1 MRSDLFEFG
10 MGARRWTR
18 AFISTSMCL
27 VVVAAAQ
34 SQPLSPMAPRAD
46 ARAGQPG
53 TTESLIGAL
62 AGDAAVSPGLSKD
75 EVDAWPREDG
85 QADSSRENSPRRD
98 QPLADSPRMN
108 PSQTDLSQMDPAQM
122 DPAQADPPEADRSPA
137 HTTAD
142 AANGTSQT
150 PDAVADKSLPAL
162 DGRQRMLARSRPL
175 APDAP
180 ITIAFHDADLGA
192 ALQAFAEFTGLNIVA
207 GERVR
212 GKTSLTL
219 TRVPWR
225 LAFKTFLEANG
236 LAMQQSDGVIW
247 VAPAAEVAVREK
259 QRLEATARLNDLEP
273 LTGRI
278 FVLHYQRAED
288 VRKLLAGSGNQRVLS
303 KRGNAMAD
311 PRTDH
316 LFVTDLPATLDQ
328 IAELLKV
335 IDQPARQVL
344 IESRIVEADESF
356 ARNLGAKLA
365 LLGKPEDATS
375 KGVLADPQGNIFN
388 LPAGGL
394 AGYGAA
400 TLGTTLFSAGAS
412 RMLAIEL
419 NALEAQGGGRIV
431 ASPRIVTADRVRALI
446 EQGTELPYQAQV
458 DTGVSTVQFRRAGLK
473 LEVVPHITP
482 DHHVM
487 LDVDV
492 TKDSV
497 GSATTAGPA
506 INTKHIQTQ
515 VQVDNGG
522 TVAIGGIYLQD
533 ERRDTTGVPWLGS
546 VPVIGALFRHRA
558 VQHSKSELMIF
569 ISPSEVPPLPANAPD
584 APVMRAPRAD
594 DDVEPLP
601 PAIPDIAWAASDP
614 TPVSARQS
622 TR

>member
-1 MRSDLFEFG
+1 MRSDLFEFRA
-10 MGARRWTR
+10 GAHRWTR
-18 AFISTSMCL
+18 AILSTSICL
-27 VVVAAAQ
+27 AVVSTAQ
-34 SQPLSPMAPRAD
+34 SQPLLPMVPRAD
-46 ARAGQPG
+46 VRAGQPG
-53 TTESLIGAL
+53 IAGSLIGMSEE
-62 AGDAAVSPGLSKD
+62 GAAVLP
-75 EVDAWPREDG
+75 E
-85 QADSSRENSPRRD
+85 
-98 QPLADSPRMN
+98 
-108 PSQTDLSQMDPAQM
+108 MDPAQT
-122 DPAQADPPEADRSPA
+122 DPAEVDQSPADPSPA
-137 HTTAD
+137 GATAD
-142 AANGTSQT
+142 AAPAKPQAPRAN
-150 PDAVADKSLPAL
+150 ADKSSPAP
-162 DGRQRMLARSRPL
+162 DGMQRMLARRRPL
-175 APDAP
+175 APDVP

-225 LAFKTFLEANG
+225 LAFKTLLEANG

-247 VAPAAEVAVREK
+247 VAPAAEVAAREK

-273 LTGRI
+273 LAARI
-278 FVLHYQRAED
+278 FVLRYQRAED
-288 VRKLLAGSGNQRVLS
+288 VRKLLAGSGNQRMLS

-365 LLGKPEDATS
+365 LLGKPEGATS
-375 KGVLADPQGNIFN
+375 NGVLADPQGNIFN

-394 AGYGAA
+394 SGYGAA

-419 NALEAQGGGRIV
+419 NALEAQGRGRIV

-497 GSATTAGPA
+497 GTSTTAGPA

-533 ERRDTTGVPWLGS
+533 ERRDTTAVPWLGS

-569 ISPSEVPPLPANAPD
+569 ISPSEVLAIPPKAPD
-584 APVMRAPRAD
+584 ARGARAPRAD

-601 PAIPDIAWAASDP
+601 LAIPDIAWPASDP

>member
-10 MGARRWTR
+10 AGVHRWTR

-27 VVVAAAQ
+27 VIVATAQ
-34 SQPLSPMAPRAD
+34 SQPLLPMASRAD
-46 ARAGQPG
+46 VRAGQPG
-53 TTESLIGAL
+53 TAGAL
-62 AGDAAVSPGLSKD
+62 SGASAEDAAVSPDLSKD
-75 EVDAWPREDG
+75 EVDAWPREAG
-85 QADSSRENSPRRD
+85 RADPPQENSPQSD
-98 QPLADSPRMN
+98 QPLADSLRMN
-108 PSQTDLSQMDPAQM
+108 PSQTDLSEMDSSQA
-122 DPAQADPPEADRSPA
+122 DPAQADSSVADASPA
-137 HTTAD
+137 GATAD
-142 AANGTSQT
+142 AANDTFQASDADT
-150 PDAVADKSLPAL
+150 HKSSPAPDD
-162 DGRQRMLARSRPL
+162 RQRMLARHRPL

-273 LTGRI
+273 LAGRI
-278 FVLHYQRAED
+278 FALRYQRAED

-303 KRGNAMAD
+303 KRGSAMAD

-365 LLGKPEDATS
+365 LLGKPEGATS

-394 AGYGAA
+394 SGYDAA

-419 NALEAQGGGRIV
+419 NALEAQGRGRIV

-533 ERRDTTGVPWLGS
+533 ERRDTTAVPWLGS
-546 VPVIGALFRHRA
+546 LPVIGALFRHRA

-569 ISPSEVPPLPANAPD
+569 ISPSEVIPLPAD
-584 APVMRAPRAD
+584 APNALVPRAPRAD

-601 PAIPDIAWAASDP
+601 SAIPDIAWPASDP
-614 TPVSARQS
+614 TLVSARQS

>member
-1 MRSDLFEFG
+1 
-10 MGARRWTR
+10 
-18 AFISTSMCL
+18 
-27 VVVAAAQ
+27 VVVATAH

-46 ARAGQPG
+46 VRAGQPG
-53 TTESLIGAL
+53 NAGALIGGSAEN
-62 AGDAAVSPGLSKD
+62 AAVSPGLPKN
-75 EVDAWPREDG
+75 ETDAWPPENSR
-85 QADSSRENSPRRD
+85 ADASRENSPQSD
-98 QPLADSPRMN
+98 QPLAGSPRVN
-108 PSQTDLSQMDPAQM
+108 PSQTRPSQTDSSQI
-122 DPAQADPPEADRSPA
+122 DSSQADPSQADPSGADPSPVGA
-137 HTTAD
+137 TAD
-142 AANGTSQT
+142 AADDIFRAPHTN
-150 PDAVADKSLPAL
+150 ADKSSPAP
-162 DGRQRMLARSRPL
+162 DGMQRMLARRRPL

-273 LTGRI
+273 LAGRI
-278 FVLHYQRAED
+278 FVLRYQRAED

-356 ARNLGAKLA
+356 ARNLGTKLA
-365 LLGKPEDATS
+365 LLGKPEGATS

-394 AGYGAA
+394 SGYGAA

-419 NALEAQGGGRIV
+419 NALEAQGRGRIV

-446 EQGTELPYQAQV
+446 EQGT
-458 DTGVSTVQFRRAGLK
+458 
-473 LEVVPHITP
+473 
-482 DHHVM
+482 
-487 LDVDV
+487 
-492 TKDSV
+492 
-497 GSATTAGPA
+497 
-506 INTKHIQTQ
+506 
-515 VQVDNGG
+515 
-522 TVAIGGIYLQD
+522 
-533 ERRDTTGVPWLGS
+533 
-546 VPVIGALFRHRA
+546 
-558 VQHSKSELMIF
+558 
-569 ISPSEVPPLPANAPD
+569 
-584 APVMRAPRAD
+584 
-594 DDVEPLP
+594 
-601 PAIPDIAWAASDP
+601 
-614 TPVSARQS
+614 
-622 TR
+622 

>member
-1 MRSDLFEFG
+1 MRSNLFEFVAS
-10 MGARRWTR
+10 ARQWKW

-27 VVVAAAQ
+27 VVVATAH
-34 SQPLSPMAPRAD
+34 SQPLLPMAPRTD
-46 ARAGQPG
+46 VRAGQPG
-53 TTESLIGAL
+53 AAESLIGISGA
-62 AGDAAVSPGLSKD
+62 DAAVSPAAPKD
-75 EVDAWPREDG
+75 DIDAWQREDG
-85 QADSSRENSPRRD
+85 QTDSSRASSPQSD
-98 QPLADSPRMN
+98 QPLADSPRTN
-108 PSQTDLSQMDPAQM
+108 RSQTRPSQTDLSQMDPS
-122 DPAQADPPEADRSPA
+122 PADPPEADPSPA
-137 HTTAD
+137 DVAAD
-142 AANGTSQT
+142 AANGTSQA
-150 PDAVADKSLPAL
+150 PHANADKSLPAPA
-162 DGRQRMLARSRPL
+162 GRQRMPARSRPL

-225 LAFKTFLEANG
+225 LAFKTLLEANG

-273 LTGRI
+273 LAGRI
-278 FVLHYQRAED
+278 FVLRYQRAED

-365 LLGKPEDATS
+365 LQGKPEGATD

-412 RMLAIEL
+412 RMLAVEL
-419 NALEAQGGGRIV
+419 NALEAQGRGRIV
-431 ASPRIVTADRVRALI
+431 ASPRVVTADRVRALI

-533 ERRDTTGVPWLGS
+533 ERRDTTAVPWLGS
-546 VPVIGALFRHRA
+546 WPVIGALFRHRA

-569 ISPSEVPPLPANAPD
+569 ISPSEVLPVPANAPE
-584 APVMRAPRAD
+584 ALVGRAPRAD
-594 DDVEPLP
+594 DGVEPLQ
-601 PAIPDIAWAASDP
+601 PAILDIAWPASDP
-614 TPVSARQS
+614 TPASPRQS